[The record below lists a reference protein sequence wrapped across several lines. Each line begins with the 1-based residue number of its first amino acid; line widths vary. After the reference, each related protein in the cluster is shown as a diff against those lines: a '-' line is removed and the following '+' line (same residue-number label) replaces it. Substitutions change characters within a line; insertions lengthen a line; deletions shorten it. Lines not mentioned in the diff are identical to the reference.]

1 MLYLSL
7 VSRWVH
13 ILSMVVAVGGTIFL
27 RFVLHPAAVRVLS
40 SEQMA
45 ELRSAVVA
53 RWRVVVHACVGL
65 LLVSGGINFWMALL
79 TKPEPVYHALFGV
92 KLLAAIVVFF
102 LAIALTSSRMTLFAD
117 RSKALRW
124 AAIMAA
130 IAIGVIMLSGVLKHL
145 PRGA

>member
-13 ILSMVVAVGGTIFL
+13 VLSVVVAVGGTIFF
-27 RFVLHPAAVRVLS
+27 RFVLHPAASRVLEG
-40 SEQMA
+40 EQLA
-45 ELRSAVVA
+45 RLRAAVMA

-65 LLVSGGINFWMALL
+65 LLISGGINFWMALR
-79 TKPEPVYHALFGV
+79 TQPEPIYHALFGV
-92 KLLAAIVVFF
+92 KLLAALVVFF
-102 LAIALTSSRMTLFAD
+102 LAIALTSSKMTLFAD
-117 RSKALRW
+117 RAKALRW

-130 IAIGVIMLSGVLKHL
+130 IAVGVIMLSGVLKHL